1 MEKKQDHINKYG
13 LLGRDIEYSFS
24 RRYFASKFEKE
35 SIKASYVNLD
45 SKTIEEVK
53 DYLLDSDIK
62 GYNVTIPYK
71 QEVIPFL
78 DRLSNDALSIGA
90 VNTIKRTQSGE
101 LIGYNTDHLGFKESL
116 LEYCNDVFLKTKET
130 FLSAQALILGTGG
143 ASKAVAYALE
153 EIGFKVIF
161 VSRNRS
167 ESVLSYKDIS
177 KTLIDDCSIVVNCT
191 PLGTSPNIDVCP
203 DIPYQYITDNHI
215 LYDLIYNP
223 EKTLFL
229 KKGEENGA
237 TIISG
242 LRMLELQAEAAWN
255 IWEKD

>member
-35 SIKASYVNLD
+35 SIKASYVNFD
-45 SKTIEEVK
+45 SKTIDEVRE
-53 DYLLDSDIK
+53 YLLNSDIK

-78 DRLSNDALSIGA
+78 DSLSIEAMEIGA
-90 VNTIKRTQSGE
+90 VNTIKRSQSGK
-101 LIGYNTDHLGFKESL
+101 LIGYDTDYIGFKDSL
-116 LEYCNDVFLKTKET
+116 LESCGDLFFYNEEESLMK
-130 FLSAQALILGTGG
+130 QALILGTGG
-143 ASKAVAYALE
+143 ASMAIAYALRQLKFN
-153 EIGFKVIF
+153 IHF
-161 VSRNRS
+161 VSRS
-167 ESVLSYKDIS
+167 SSDYAISYQDID
-177 KTLIDDCSIVVNCT
+177 KTLIDNSSVIVNCT

-203 DIPYQYITDNHI
+203 DIPYAYLSENHT

-223 EKTLFL
+223 KKTLFL
-229 KKGEENGA
+229 KKGESQGA

-242 LRMLELQAEAAWN
+242 LRMLELQAEAAWD
-255 IWEKD
+255 IWKID

>member
-1 MEKKQDHINKYG
+1 MEKKQDHIDKYG
-13 LLGRDIEYSFS
+13 LLGRNIEYSFS

-35 SIKASYVNLD
+35 SIKATYVNLD
-45 SKTIEEVK
+45 SKTVKEVK
-53 DYLLDSDIK
+53 EYLLDSDIK

-78 DRLSNDALSIGA
+78 DRLSDDALSIGA

-101 LIGYNTDHLGFKESL
+101 LIGYNTDHIGFKESL
-116 LEYCNDVFLKTKET
+116 LEYCDDDFLKTKET
-130 FLSAQALILGTGG
+130 FLPMQALILGTGG

-153 EIGFKVIF
+153 GIGFKAIF
-161 VSRNRS
+161 VSRSRS
-167 ESVLSYKDIS
+167 KNILSYEDIN
-177 KTLIDDCSIVVNCT
+177 KTHIDNSSIIVNCT
-191 PLGTSPNIDVCP
+191 PLGTSPDIDVCP
-203 DIPYQYITDNHI
+203 SIPYQYLSDNHV

-223 EKTLFL
+223 QKTLFL
-229 KKGEENGA
+229 KKGEGEGA

-255 IWEKD
+255 IWKKD